1 MKKDLNQEIAF
12 VERTIGDMIEQY
24 NKCSA
29 QLLEIQIREYKER
42 LRTLY
47 DTRRRTRK
55 ATNGTRKVS
64 PK

>member
-1 MKKDLNQEIAF
+1 MKKDLNQEITF
-12 VERTIGDMIEQY
+12 VEQTIGKMIEQY

-42 LRTLY
+42 LRALY

-55 ATNGTRKVS
+55 ATNRTRKVS
-64 PK
+64 R